1 MPVMAAWERKKRAGD
16 SNDIGM
22 HIVRVTAL
30 RDLIKS
36 EYKQEKLLQAKVQSI
51 VFYFHKREGAYTVGR
66 VLY

>member
-36 EYKQEKLLQAKVQSI
+36 EYKQKKLLQLKSKVLFST
-51 VFYFHKREGAYTVGR
+51 FTRFRSER
-66 VLY
+66 VLIL